1 MVQRSMFSEF
11 YNITIKQ
18 SKYINV
24 TKINSLFSI
33 LPNFSTFSYC
43 VLSILE
49 MTGKGD
55 IVHTTT

>member
-1 MVQRSMFSEF
+1 MFSEF
-11 YNITIKQ
+11 NITIKQ